1 MSGASPGGRGAR
13 LLEHAVPPA
22 VTALGLGLV
31 LLGAWRSTSAAPEM
45 ALGPLTLSGR
55 WGPRLVV
62 LGIGLLVGRLLLL
75 GGPAGVP
82 GPTGRLLARVPPAA
96 RFVGGAF
103 LAYEAAIKLFDFL
116 SLLWVAHRERPL
128 TSVAALWVQPLC
140 RDWDA
145 AWYQSIA
152 FEGYRSDGG
161 LANVAFFPLY
171 PLLIRGAALIVGDP
185 CWAAWLVSQGA
196 LLGALAG
203 LHRLSRAR
211 LGDEDAARWT
221 LVLLLAWP
229 FAFFYAAG
237 YTEPLFL
244 CLAVWAFLCAERGR
258 YWIAGVLGALAAAT
272 RLTGLALLPAL
283 LLVPPA
289 REPGAAPLS
298 LRELGRRLAPRRL
311 PVLLVPAGTLAYFTF
326 LKVRFGDFWANL
338 HAAREGW
345 GRGPAKG
352 GHDLFAATTAL
363 FQPDQD
369 PLRLVLT
376 VQLVLGLALLP
387 LLRRLPRAHGWG
399 YTLFVLGIVL
409 PGVFSG
415 LEGLGRYLA
424 PAFPLAWIAA
434 AAASK
439 QPARAALAVLLMGL
453 FQALFLFLHAHGYWV
468 T

>member
-1 MSGASPGGRGAR
+1 MTSPPPGGRR
-13 LLEHAVPPA
+13 IRHFERAVPAA
-22 VTALGLGLV
+22 VTALGLALV
-31 LLGAWRSTSAAPEM
+31 LLGAWRSTSAAPEV
-45 ALGPLTLSGR
+45 ALGPLALSGR
-55 WGPRLVV
+55 WGPRLVM
-62 LGIGLLVGRLLLL
+62 LGLGLLVGRLLLL
-75 GGPAGVP
+75 GGAPGAP
-82 GPTGRLLARVPPAA
+82 GPIGRLLARVPPGA
-96 RFVGGAF
+96 RFVGGVF
-103 LAYEAAIKLFDFL
+103 LAYEAALKLFDFL
-116 SLLWVAHRERPL
+116 SLLWVPHRQRPL
-128 TSVAALWVQPLC
+128 TSVAALWVEPLC

-152 FEGYRSDGG
+152 FEGYSVDGS
-161 LANVAFFPLY
+161 LSNVAFFPLY

-203 LHRLSRAR
+203 LYRLGRTR
-211 LGDEDAARWT
+211 LGDEDAARWSV
-221 LVLLLAWP
+221 VLLLAWP
-229 FAFFYAAG
+229 FAFFYGAG

-258 YWIAGVLGALAAAT
+258 CWAAGVLGALAAAT

-289 REPGAAPLS
+289 AGPGEAPLS
-298 LRELGRRLAPRRL
+298 LRGLWQRIGRRRL

-326 LKVRFGDFWANL
+326 LEVRFGDFWANL
-338 HAAREGW
+338 HAARAGW

-376 VQLVLGLALLP
+376 VQLILALALLP

-409 PGVFSG
+409 PGALSG
-415 LEGLGRYLA
+415 VEGLGRYLA

-434 AAASK
+434 GAASK
-439 QPARAALAVLLMGL
+439 RPAPAALAVLLMGL
-453 FQALFLFLHAHGYWV
+453 FQALFLFLHTHGYWV